1 MILMIGGTEIIII
14 LIVVLVM
21 FGAKKVPSLMK
32 DVGKGLNE
40 INKTK
45 EEIKKELKVD
55 EMDIVKNIRNVK
67 EVIKK

>member
-14 LIVVLVM
+14 LIVVLLM

-32 DVGKGLNE
+32 DIGKGINE

-45 EEIKKELKVD
+45 EEIKKELKVND
-55 EMDIVKNIRNVK
+55 LDIVKDVKKIK

>member
-1 MILMIGGTEIIII
+1 
-14 LIVVLVM
+14 
-21 FGAKKVPSLMK
+21 MK
-32 DVGKGLNE
+32 EVGKGLNE